1 MVIGNN
7 ITSENLIIVEEF
19 INDWQI
25 VSISKKKKKNLFEKY
40 ESIFILSS
48 SFKQIENYTKIS
60 F

>member
-25 VSISKKKKKNLFEKY
+25 ASISKKKKKNLFEKY
-40 ESIFILSS
+40 GSTFILSS
-48 SFKQIENYTKIS
+48 SFKQIENYTKIN